1 MNTGWNLPNKLT
13 HAFLALAIFS
23 LLNACTGGGGT
34 ETSENVGLP
43 PSISED
49 QQSQITIVRLTGT
62 QAEDLHVQTYRVRNE
77 RITYP
82 MTVPGTVIAAPEHIA
97 VISTPL
103 NGRITKIF
111 AHEGESVNRGDPL
124 LEMESLEFAELA
136 ASYLES
142 QAERNYLEQQVE
154 RLRSLVE
161 QRISPQS
168 TLDRA
173 NADLSRANT
182 RVRAAIAR
190 LRAVGIS
197 DQQLEEWGEVEEDES
212 AVLTMYATI
221 DGKINQHLIDL
232 GQAVNANDML
242 LDIVDNSHVLARGYV
257 APKDISNLEI
267 GARAVISQRDDQGLV
282 SVESQITTIQPGL
295 DPENKSIIV
304 NSLVETQNGWPV
316 IGQSVRIIYDATTP
330 SEVISIPLDAVQY
343 EGQTARVFVK
353 RDDLTF
359 ESRPINI
366 LRTLSESVIVSSG
379 LSAGEEV
386 AVTQVFS
393 LKALGKF
400 EEFAEE

>member
-1 MNTGWNLPNKLT
+1 MKHRQYILKISYGLMAVVIL
-13 HAFLALAIFS
+13 F
-23 LLNACTGGGGT
+23 LLNSCAG
-34 ETSENVGLP
+34 ENGPDSAESVSLP
-43 PSISED
+43 PSISEEV
-49 QQSQITIVRLTGT
+49 QSDVKIVRLTEE
-62 QAEDLHVQTYRVRNE
+62 QAEDLYIQTHLVREE
-77 RITYP
+77 RITYS
-82 MTVPGTVIAAPEHIA
+82 MTVPGSVIAAPEHIA

-103 NGRITKIF
+103 DGRITTIY
-111 AHEGESVNRGDPL
+111 AHEGEEVKSGDPL

-142 QAERNYLEQQVE
+142 EAEKTYLEQQVE

-161 QRISPQS
+161 QKISPQS

-173 NADLSRANT
+173 NADLSRANA
-182 RVRAAIAR
+182 RVRAAVAR
-190 LRAVGIS
+190 LRSVGVN
-197 DQQLEEWGEVEEDES
+197 QQRLAQWNELEEDES

-242 LDIVDNSHVLARGYV
+242 LDIVNNSRVLARGFV
-257 APKDISNLEI
+257 DPKDISNLQI
-267 GARAVISQRDDQGLV
+267 GARAVISQREDMGML
-282 SVESQITTIQPGL
+282 SLESEITTIQPGL

-304 NSLVETQNGWPV
+304 NSLVETRNQWPV
-316 IGQSVRIIYDATTP
+316 IGQSVRITYDANTP
-330 SEVISIPLDAVQY
+330 AEVISIPLDAIQY

-353 RDDLTF
+353 RDELTF
-359 ESRPINI
+359 ESRPVDI
-366 LRTLSESVIVSSG
+366 LRILSDSAIISSG